1 MKVTASSLKK
11 GDFIEMDGN
20 IFTVVKFEHNFHG
33 RGSANIR
40 IKVKNVATGGTTENT
55 YKPDNLV
62 EKIDVESILMQF
74 LFAGATTLT
83 FMNEQ
88 TYEQLELPK
97 EMVGD
102 FLLYLKEG
110 QQMYIMLHN
119 DKAISVRPPQSVR
132 LQVVEA
138 EDAVKGDTTTNARK
152 PVKLETGATVYVPL
166 FIKKGETITIDPETG
181 DYIERA

>member
-11 GDFIEMDGN
+11 GDFVELDGN
-20 IFTVVKFEHNFHG
+20 IFTVAKFEHNFHG

-62 EKIDVESILMQF
+62 EKIEVESILMQF
-74 LFAGATTLT
+74 LFAGTSTLT

-97 EMVGD
+97 EMVGE
-102 FLLYLKEG
+102 FLPYLKEG

-119 DKAISVRPPQSVR
+119 DKAIAVRPPQSVR

-166 FIKKGETITIDPETG
+166 FIKKGEVITIDPETG